1 MVDST
6 FRLSKVPVEEKRL
19 VKYEEEFKKNHS
31 DLVNLGVTSDDYFE
45 KSYFDGITNVFEE
58 IRDAFRR
65 LNNKGKSTVPIVI
78 EKKPLSPPVGEE
90 SDVEFFKHMLE
101 RLNKGLG
108 ILHIDVKTESYAVLE
123 VVKEMV
129 EK

>member
-1 MVDST
+1 MAQRPKLMERQKTLGEKAVDLHKVVYST

-45 KSYFDGITNVFEE
+45 KNYFYGITKVFEE
-58 IRDAFRR
+58 IRYAFCI

-78 EKKPLSPPVGEE
+78 EKKPLSPP
-90 SDVEFFKHMLE
+90 
-101 RLNKGLG
+101 R
-108 ILHIDVKTESYAVLE
+108 IQC
-123 VVKEMV
+123 
-129 EK
+129 